1 MQRRHFINLLG
12 GVAAWPLVTRAQQQA
27 IPVIGYL
34 SGFSPRPNLS
44 DLGRDPFYQGL
55 RETGYIEGQNVVFEY
70 RWAEGHYDRLPALA
84 ADLVG
89 RKVNLIVTMG
99 GTPRGPGGERHN
111 LDDPDRL
118 HPCR

>member
-1 MQRRHFINLLG
+1 MRFLAAALVLCLC
-12 GVAAWPLVTRAQQQA
+12 VAFPASAQQKTM
-27 IPVIGYL
+27 PVIGQLSTFSPPPDL
-34 SGFSPRPNLS
+34 SG
-44 DLGRDPFYQGL
+44 PFHQGL
-55 RETGYIEGQNVVFEY
+55 SETGYVEGQNVEFEY

-111 LDDPDRL
+111 LDVPDRL